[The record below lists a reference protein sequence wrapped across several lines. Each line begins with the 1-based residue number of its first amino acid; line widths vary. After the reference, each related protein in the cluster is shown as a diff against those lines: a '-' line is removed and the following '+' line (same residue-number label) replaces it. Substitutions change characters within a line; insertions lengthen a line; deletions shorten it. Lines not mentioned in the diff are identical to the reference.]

1 MSLRRMHLDVW
12 DVLQEAMGGPEMVPE
27 WDLLALAKAVAKRMK
42 DLEQALEA
50 RDERPDS

>member
-50 RDERPDS
+50 HDERHDP